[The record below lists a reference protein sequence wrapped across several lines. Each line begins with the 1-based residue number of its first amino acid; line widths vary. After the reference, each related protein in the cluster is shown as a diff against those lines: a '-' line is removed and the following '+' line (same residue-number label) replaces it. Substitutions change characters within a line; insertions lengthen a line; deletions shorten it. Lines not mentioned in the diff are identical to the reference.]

1 VTAREEAIA
10 PAAAAAA
17 ATRNNKQKIRRHRDG
32 VKVNAG
38 FGFVII
44 ELPVVLLLKPG
55 SVIPASLSF

>member
-44 ELPVVLLLKPG
+44 ELPVVLLL
-55 SVIPASLSF
+55 